1 MTIDIETEKSMY
13 LWVTLILV
21 LTRNEW
27 YERNYLNL
35 LEKVFV
41 IMKVRNQSYLVAVA
55 IAAVV
60 GVSWVMGNIG
70 HFAFA

>member
-60 GVSWVMGNIG
+60 EVSWVMGNIG